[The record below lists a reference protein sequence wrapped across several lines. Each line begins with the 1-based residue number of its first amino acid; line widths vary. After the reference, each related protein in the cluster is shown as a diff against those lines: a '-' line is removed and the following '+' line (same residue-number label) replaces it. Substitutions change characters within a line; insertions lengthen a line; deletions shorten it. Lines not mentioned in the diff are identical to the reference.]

1 MRRSRHLAAGAVFA
15 ATVSAAAAVASA
27 PAVDR
32 SAKSGAYAQGTEI
45 AAPRNAMLALHAGPR
60 AGRIMA
66 RVGARTAFGSP
77 TRLAVVQDRGGWV
90 AVVSD
95 VLGNG
100 VQAYARAAEVRL
112 ARKPYVLDV
121 DLSRRVLIVRRWG
134 LAIRRIPVTIGA
146 ASSPTPTGRFSVTD
160 ELSDFYPSVYGCCV
174 LALSAHQ
181 TRLPKGWSG
190 GDRVAIHGG
199 GGIGSAVS
207 NGCLHADE
215 ADLRYLMTTVPL
227 GTLVVIH
234 P

>member
-1 MRRSRHLAAGAVFA
+1 VAGNPFLPRHAPQPSSRCRRRLCGNGVGSRRRRF
-15 ATVSAAAAVASA
+15 
-27 PAVDR
+27 
-32 SAKSGAYAQGTEI
+32 
-45 AAPRNAMLALHAGPR
+45 
-60 AGRIMA
+60 
-66 RVGARTAFGSP
+66 SP
-77 TRLAVVQDRGGWV
+77 GRGGWV

-100 VQAYARAAEVRL
+100 VQGYARAAEVRL

-121 DLSRRVLIVRRWG
+121 DLSHRVLIVRRWG
-134 LAIRRIPVTIGA
+134 LAVRRIPVAIGA

>member
-1 MRRSRHLAAGAVFA
+1 VGRGSLRRARQRRPGL
-15 ATVSAAAAVASA
+15 
-27 PAVDR
+27 
-32 SAKSGAYAQGTEI
+32 
-45 AAPRNAMLALHAGPR
+45 R
-60 AGRIMA
+60 AGGGGAA
-66 RVGARTAFGSP
+66 RVA
-77 TRLAVVQDRGGWV
+77 
-90 AVVSD
+90 
-95 VLGNG
+95 
-100 VQAYARAAEVRL
+100 
-112 ARKPYVLDV
+112 
-121 DLSRRVLIVRRWG
+121 
-134 LAIRRIPVTIGA
+134 IGA

>member
-1 MRRSRHLAAGAVFA
+1 MRRSRLLAAGAVFA
-15 ATVSAAAAVASA
+15 ATVPAAAAVAQA
-27 PAVDR
+27 PAVHT
-32 SAKSGAYAQGTEI
+32 SANSGPYAQGTEI
-45 AAPRNAMLALHAGPR
+45 AAPRSETLALHSGPR

-66 RVGARTAFGSP
+66 RVGARTPFGSP

-90 AVVSD
+90 AVLSD

-100 VQAYARAAEVRL
+100 IQGYAQTAEVRL
-112 ARKPYVLDV
+112 VRRPYVLEV
-121 DLSRRVLIVRRWG
+121 DLSRRVLVVRRWG
-134 LAIRRIPVTIGA
+134 LVVRRVPVAIGA
-146 ASSPTPTGRFSVTD
+146 ASSPTPIGRFSVTD

-181 TRLPKGWSG
+181 SRLPSGWTG

-207 NGCLHADE
+207 NGCLHASE
-215 ADLRYLMTTVPL
+215 PDLRYLMAAVPL

>member
-1 MRRSRHLAAGAVFA
+1 MRRSHLVAAGAVLA
-15 ATVSAAAAVASA
+15 ATVSAAAAVAPASA
-27 PAVDR
+27 VHS
-32 SAKSGAYAQGTEI
+32 SANSGPYAQGTEI
-45 AAPRNAMLALHAGPR
+45 AAPRDAAVALR
-60 AGRIMA
+60 AEPWGRITA

-95 VLGNG
+95 ALGNG
-100 VQAYARAAEVRL
+100 VQGYARAADVRL
-112 ARKPYVLDV
+112 ARKPYVLEV
-121 DLSRRVLIVRRWG
+121 DLSGRVLIVHRWG
-134 LAIRRIPVTIGA
+134 LAVRRVPVAIGA
-146 ASSPTPTGRFSVTD
+146 ASSPTPIGRFSVTD

-181 TRLPKGWSG
+181 TDLPPGWSG

-199 GGIGSAVS
+199 GGIGGAVS
-207 NGCLHADE
+207 NGCLHAGE
-215 ADLRYLMTTVPL
+215 TDLRYLMAAVPL

>member
-1 MRRSRHLAAGAVFA
+1 MRRSRLIAAGAVFA
-15 ATVSAAAAVASA
+15 ATVSAAAAVALA
-27 PAVDR
+27 PAADSSV
-32 SAKSGAYAQGTEI
+32 KSGPYAGGTEI
-45 AAPRNAMLALHAGPR
+45 AAPVNGTLALHAGPR

-66 RVGARTAFGSP
+66 RVGSRTAFGSP

-90 AVVSD
+90 AVLSD

-100 VQAYARAAEVRL
+100 VQGYARASEVRL
-112 ARKPYVLDV
+112 SRKPYVLEA
-121 DLSRRVLIVRRWG
+121 DLSRRILIVRRWG
-134 LAIRRIPVTIGA
+134 LVVRRVAVAIGA
-146 ASSPTPTGRFSVTD
+146 ASSPTPVGRFSVTD

-181 TRLPKGWSG
+181 AQLPSGWTG

-207 NGCLHADE
+207 NGCLHAGE
-215 ADLRYLMTTVPL
+215 ADLRFLMSTVPL